1 MYYTDAHADAAD
13 AHASYADAS
22 HADTTNADST
32 SANTGTARTD
42 AARAHTA
49 IAIAGAGPCTCTSTS
64 TGSECAEDFAADTS
78 HHRDRGPSL
87 HCNRAVLDCC
97 GNRCYLHRSQKE
109 PR

>member
-1 MYYTDAHADAAD
+1 VYYTDAHADAAD

-49 IAIAGAGPCTCTSTS
+49 IAGAGPCTCTSTS

-97 GNRCYLHRSQKE
+97 GNQCYLHRSQKE